1 MHGATARRKKKSYWI
16 VQRTKVIAVDTN
28 LSEPM
33 AASLQTTADVPRTKR
48 VFIPQETLRDHLCD
62 VILVAKDGKELK
74 SHRHVLSEA
83 SPFFNKLLNSDMKE
97 SNEGIIRLEM
107 ATALCLRDI
116 LEFIYTGSVQISAE
130 DSAQDLIAM
139 AEYLVLPHL
148 KTLAESFL
156 VNNFKLDASN
166 SFSTYYFAERYGCE
180 ELMSVSK
187 DVVLKNFTTVAKTE
201 DFFNLSSTEVQ
212 MWISSDELNVSAEE
226 DVFKIIL
233 GWINRSKFERQ
244 EHFAELFREV
254 RLVYV
259 SRDYLHSDV
268 VTNDFVKKD
277 EVCMN
282 LVKEALSL
290 IHFTDNN
297 YCHKPS
303 VPLRKSLE
311 SPVIVVGVKRMNNG
325 KSILCYH
332 PRENKW
338 SRFPGGVSMPCDAEH
353 VISCQ
358 GKLYFICPGPITKRV
373 LCYDSFSDCWKGLP
387 YKEEG
392 LLRKLFVRNEEEI
405 YALTQ
410 TSRLLWPVSSI
421 TRFRPDENF
430 WEYIS
435 IVLSSR
441 VQSCVVAKDN
451 YVYFIGGK
459 DLLESNMVRSEV
471 ARFDLRTNTWDEVA
485 DMQEPRTNACGAVV
499 NEKVFVIGGVNANGQ
514 TLETSEVYEETTNE
528 WHFIANLRPRRDI
541 TPVCADGKLYVL
553 SNYINRQHRE
563 SRIVECYDAEKNAW
577 IEKTELP
584 LSTGQRHD
592 YNLLCCSMRVFK
604 GCALYQ
610 NAFPDKFDKPN
621 CTIM

>member
-1 MHGATARRKKKSYWI
+1 
-16 VQRTKVIAVDTN
+16 
-28 LSEPM
+28 M
-33 AASLQTTADVPRTKR
+33 AASLQTAADVPSTKR

-97 SNEGIIRLEM
+97 SNEGVIRLEM
-107 ATALCLRDI
+107 ATELCLRDI

-130 DSAQDLIAM
+130 DSAQDLISM

-156 VNNFKLDASN
+156 AKNFKLDASN
-166 SFSTYYFAERYGCE
+166 CFSTYYFAERYGCE
-180 ELMSVSK
+180 ELTSVSK
-187 DVVLKNFTTVAKTE
+187 NVVLKNFTTVAKTE
-201 DFFNLSSTEVQ
+201 YFFNLSSTEVQ
-212 MWISSDELNVSAEE
+212 MWISSDEINVSAEE

-268 VTNDFVKKD
+268 VTNDLVKKD

-311 SPVIVVGVKRMNNG
+311 SPVIVVGVKRTNHG
-325 KSILCYH
+325 KRILCYH
-332 PRENKW
+332 PRQNKW
-338 SRFPGGVSMPCDAEH
+338 SRFPGRVSMPCVAED

-358 GKLYFICPGPITKRV
+358 GKLYFICPGPTTKRV
-373 LCYDSFSDCWKGLP
+373 LCYDSFSDCWKLLP
-387 YKEEG
+387 YMEERS
-392 LLRKLFVRNEEEI
+392 LYKLFARNEKI
-405 YALTQ
+405 YALMYREHVRWP
-410 TSRLLWPVSSI
+410 SILYVKRFKPENNLWE
-421 TRFRPDENF
+421 D
-430 WEYIS
+430 IS
-435 IVLSSR
+435 TIDLGHTVEE
-441 VQSCVVAKDN
+441 CVVATDKFI
-451 YVYFIGGK
+451 YLIGGK
-459 DLLESNMVRSEV
+459 FNYQKRVLSDVERYDLERNAGISYQTFINFPERM
-471 ARFDLRTNTWDEVA
+471 AF
-485 DMQEPRTNACGAVV
+485 MQEPRMNAFGAAV

-528 WHFIANLRPRRDI
+528 WHFIANLRPRHHI
-541 TPVCADGKLYVL
+541 TTVCADGKLYVL
-553 SNYINRQHRE
+553 SSYINRRHRE
-563 SRIVECYDAEKNAW
+563 SWRVECYDAEENAW

-604 GCALYQ
+604 GSALYQ
-610 NAFPDKFDKPN
+610 NAFPELK
-621 CTIM
+621 CAVM